1 MIHRTNFLHYA
12 LLSFILFL
20 SLTIFQSCDNN
31 SAEKEDKTPMVEK
44 ENKVDPD
51 AEYEIYASNI
61 DLNDSLRYSS
71 SLYFTKQDGSSIDV
85 TAFLDKNQEVVK
97 LEEIVVDGPT
107 NRYQKT
113 TFYVKNGKKYI
124 SNEHYEDTLDKNDP
138 MFTERITFYDEN
150 ESPLKTRVRKAK
162 FEENLNKN
170 SFTTVAPYNCSI
182 ERALQAI
189 NQEGKFQAKFQG
201 LIFSGRSTYI
211 TVGEDDEDGYIS
223 ALLIQYENATTRKIR
238 KNQNAMLGKLLDLNF
253 QKVVDESGFEFQL
266 LLGVKEAKKD

>member
-1 MIHRTNFLHYA
+1 MTHRKNFLHHT
-12 LLSFILFL
+12 LLSFLLFL
-20 SLTIFQSCDNN
+20 LLTFLQSCGSNTPG
-31 SAEKEDKTPMVEK
+31 KEDENPMVEK
-44 ENKVDPD
+44 ENQVDPD

-61 DLNDSLRYSS
+61 DLNDSLKYSS

-85 TAFLDKNQEVVK
+85 TAFLNKKQEVVK
-97 LEEIVVDGPT
+97 LVEVVVDGPT

-150 ESPLKTRVRKAK
+150 ESPVKTRIRKAK

-170 SFTTVAPYNCSI
+170 SFTTVDPYDCSI

-189 NQEGKFQAKFQG
+189 NQEGVFQAKFQG

-211 TVGEDDEDGYIS
+211 TVGEDDKDGYIS

-253 QKVVDESGFEFQL
+253 QKVIDESGFEFQL